1 MRYQREP
8 ALFFTDRARIN
19 SGSSSKLRAL
29 RAKDGPG
36 ACDLPEVSRRSIHLK
51 AIFVWPG

>member
-8 ALFFTDRARIN
+8 ALFFTDRARLN